1 MKVCVVQVN
10 SRDDKEDNLQKV
22 GRLIEQA
29 AADGAELIS
38 LPEYVNFLGKDSEK
52 RSQAESIPGPT
63 SEFFMEKAK
72 ELGIYL
78 HCGSILEVADDTT
91 SYNTS
96 LLISD
101 AGEIIATYRKM
112 HLFDVD
118 IAGRVVTK
126 ESDTIKPGQ
135 QVVTADTPFGTVGLG
150 ICYDLRFPE
159 LYRSMALRGAKLLFV
174 PAAFT
179 LYTGIHHWEVLL
191 RARAIENQC
200 YVLAAGQFGSYAL
213 GRTSFGSSMIVDPWG
228 TVLARVPEREG
239 YAIAEVDFDWL
250 DGIRRKIPCLAHRH
264 PALYSEGLSENANRK
279 H

>member
-150 ICYDLRFPE
+150 ICYDFGFP
-159 LYRSMALRGAKLLFV
+159 S
-174 PAAFT
+174 
-179 LYTGIHHWEVLL
+179 
-191 RARAIENQC
+191 C
-200 YVLAAGQFGSYAL
+200 
-213 GRTSFGSSMIVDPWG
+213 
-228 TVLARVPEREG
+228 TVLWLCVVPNCCSSPLPLPCIPVSIIGKSCFAPER
-239 YAIAEVDFDWL
+239 L
-250 DGIRRKIPCLAHRH
+250 KISVTSWPRDSSVRMR
-264 PALYSEGLSENANRK
+264 PVVPVSEAA
-279 H
+279 